1 MPTAW
6 TIAQPLSAD
15 LPRRIGSRG
24 TAANPTNV
32 RAYPLPRRPSLDL
45 PMPRNPGAVSAWNF
59 AMRSDDS
66 GVTPTRDAEAFPFL
80 SSSDAE
86 SDPDFPDPAW
96 SIPFCA

>member
-1 MPTAW
+1 
-6 TIAQPLSAD
+6 
-15 LPRRIGSRG
+15 
-24 TAANPTNV
+24 
-32 RAYPLPRRPSLDL
+32 
-45 PMPRNPGAVSAWNF
+45 MPRNPGAVSAWNF